1 MKKNR
6 PVDKLY
12 KTIANA
18 QKKLEAIRAKCKHK
32 KTHIGLYSWRIGAMD
47 NAELC
52 NACDAVI
59 SNNATIFGGI
69 QPTTNLSSSNLF
81 ITTDGNIKFNL
92 PGEELK

>member
-18 QKKLEAIRAKCKHK
+18 QKKLDAIRAKCKHK
-32 KTHIGLYSWRIGAMD
+32 KTRMGLYSWRIGAVA

-52 NACDAVI
+52 NKCDAVI
-59 SNNATIFGGI
+59 PNNITLGSTVSMTDNTNQSPTI
-69 QPTTNLSSSNLF
+69 N
-81 ITTDGNIKFNL
+81 ITTTDWWRQ
-92 PGEELK
+92 

>member
-18 QKKLEAIRAKCKHK
+18 NKKLEAIRKKCPHK
-32 KTHIGLYSWRIGAMD
+32 KTRMGLYSWRIGAID

-59 SNNATIFGGI
+59 PNNNTVFGGI
-69 QPTTNLSSSNLF
+69 TKLPSIKIGGTNF
-81 ITTDGNIKFNL
+81 IKV
-92 PGEELK
+92 EKK

>member
-18 QKKLEAIRAKCKHK
+18 QKKLEAIRKKCKHK
-32 KTHIGLYSWRIGAMD
+32 KTRIGLYSWRIGSVS

-59 SNNATIFGGI
+59 PNTNIVRFGGSG
-69 QPTTNLSSSNLF
+69 TNQS
-81 ITTDGNIKFNL
+81 ITL
-92 PGEELK
+92 EGETK